1 MAKAT
6 APTTGLSELNL
17 SSGDLSLEFSNTA
30 DWHGSQKPIESLDS
44 YRDLVDWGLKAG
56 LLGKAERDALVAE
69 AERRPQEAGMVLAR
83 AISLREAIYRT
94 FSAIAH
100 GREPR
105 NEDLTQ
111 LNLSLAE
118 GMSRLRVAPRGTAF
132 VWEWTGGLAL
142 DRMIA
147 PVVQAAAQLLTS
159 DELIRVG
166 ECADDRGCGWLFVDR
181 SKNHSR
187 RWCDMKGCGNRAK
200 ARRHYVRSKALAE
213 G

>member
-1 MAKAT
+1 MAPAT
-6 APTTGLSELNL
+6 APTTGFPGLTL

-30 DWHGSQKPIESLDS
+30 DWHASVRPNEYLNS
-44 YRDLVDWGLKAG
+44 YRDLAAWGLKTG

-69 AERRPQEAGMVLAR
+69 AERRPQEASMVLGR

-111 LNLSLAE
+111 LNLALAE

-142 DRMIA
+142 DRMIG
-147 PVVQAAAQLLTS
+147 PVVQAAALLLTS
-159 DELIRVG
+159 DELSRVG

-200 ARRHYVRSKALAE
+200 ARRHYERSRGGA
-213 G
+213 

>member
-1 MAKAT
+1 MAT
-6 APTTGLSELNL
+6 AAAPRIGVSGLNL

-30 DWHGSQKPIESLDS
+30 DWHGSQEPTESLNS
-44 YRDLVDWGLKAG
+44 YRDLADWGLKTG
-56 LLGKAERDALVAE
+56 VLGKAERDALVSE
-69 AERRPQEAGMVLAR
+69 SERRPQEASMVLAR

-147 PVVQAAAQLLTS
+147 PVVQAAAMLLTS
-159 DELIRVG
+159 DELGRVG

-200 ARRHYVRSKALAE
+200 ARRHYQRSRPE
-213 G
+213 GT